1 MKPCAD
7 NYTAAPTIE
16 TLKAKV
22 ITHVSLDACPT
33 TQTIRRP
40 HPNYPPLRLPSVLIT
55 AQFQRWLVVN
65 TREIT
70 TLPISYFAMSS
81 I

>member
-1 MKPCAD
+1 MR
-7 NYTAAPTIE
+7 
-16 TLKAKV
+16 TL
-22 ITHVSLDACPT
+22 P
-33 TQTIRRP
+33 TQTTRRP
-40 HPNYPPLRLPSVLIT
+40 HPHYPPLRLPSDLIT